1 MSEPKET
8 EKQPAAPAE
17 TASQEGAPDIVND
30 RTGKPPS
37 DTVSDGAVDVSDPK
51 MAADVTEVADQVH
64 ANA

>member
-1 MSEPKET
+1 MSEPKAT

-17 TASQEGAPDIVND
+17 TARQEGAQG